1 MDGLVSLLL
10 SLLTSWAWHRSEED
24 QDMSIR
30 DTVPVPRSLAEVD
43 GQASL
48 GMVEL
53 RL

>member
-1 MDGLVSLLL
+1 MAFVSLLL
-10 SLLTSWAWHRSEED
+10 SLLTSWVWHRSEED

-30 DTVPVPRSLAEVD
+30 DTVPVPRSLAD

>member
-1 MDGLVSLLL
+1 MAFVSLLL